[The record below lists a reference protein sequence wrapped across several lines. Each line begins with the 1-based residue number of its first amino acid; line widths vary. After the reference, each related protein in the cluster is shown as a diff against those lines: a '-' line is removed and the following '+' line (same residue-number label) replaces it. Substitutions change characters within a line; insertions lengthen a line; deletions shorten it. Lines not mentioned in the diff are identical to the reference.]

1 MKTMMTDGSNPLLAI
16 TGTYILMVACIVM
29 DCAARFGRL
38 AKLDRSMA
46 ALCGFNTSLEA
57 DLVIDRL
64 KMKGITGIA
73 INTRVLAVSGALS
86 YWELC
91 APSVPYFITHRGLAG
106 GSDGVRE
113 ARSGKLPLLCTISI
127 MMRKRSIS
135 GPMLALPQIYIDSA
149 SHTYSIRSN
158 PFKPEY
164 GSVRAAIELWTIND
178 GRAKR

>member
-1 MKTMMTDGSNPLLAI
+1 MKTMMTDGWNPLLAI

-106 GSDGVRE
+106 GSVTVYVKNEERE
-113 ARSGKLPLLCTISI
+113 AA
-127 MMRKRSIS
+127 
-135 GPMLALPQIYIDSA
+135 LALYDQYHDAEKVDIGADA
-149 SHTYSIRSN
+149 
-158 PFKPEY
+158 
-164 GSVRAAIELWTIND
+164 GAAANLY
-178 GRAKR
+178 